1 LWLALGAS
9 AGEYHNAGQL
19 VCSDCHIQH
28 ASKEGQS
35 WTPTEFLLKS
45 SGGEVALCLSCHDG
59 TDSRAPDIVASGTS
73 ANPTSHVA
81 TPYAS
86 KYGSSAGFF
95 QSDWQTAPNPFGHG
109 LSGEG
114 GGQAPLS
121 STFSTVG
128 GLRCSNCHD
137 PHGTPNYRN
146 LLSDPNPA
154 FAGAVDVLLGTDV
167 REIVPVN
174 PDVPNAAQAYD
185 AGNIAFYTTNRINT
199 WCTDCHD
206 QLASATVGSLPAH
219 FMRHPVGV
227 DLSGA
232 NYRHVNTSNW
242 ISGAIGASTGFG
254 TDLEDAV
261 AGVPR
266 LRYGSPSGSNST
278 ASTGDTVLCLTCHKA
293 HGSKYR
299 SGLVWPFR
307 LDASDSRSGC
317 QQCHYQ

>member
-1 LWLALGAS
+1 MPVLPRWHGQPCTGHCCVRDLGQPNFPRSYPLREQVRLQRWFLSVGLA
-9 AGEYHNAGQL
+9 
-19 VCSDCHIQH
+19 
-28 ASKEGQS
+28 
-35 WTPTEFLLKS
+35 
-45 SGGEVALCLSCHDG
+45 
-59 TDSRAPDIVASGTS
+59 DSPKPVRPR
-73 ANPTSHVA
+73 
-81 TPYAS
+81 
-86 KYGSSAGFF
+86 
-95 QSDWQTAPNPFGHG
+95 
-109 LSGEG
+109 LER
-114 GGQAPLS
+114 QAPLS

-199 WCTDCHD
+199 WCTDCLD

-232 NYRHVNTSNW
+232 NYGHVNTSNW